1 MGKRHL
7 GENFFLQLMRPLW
20 VFLDLLSQNSKI
32 FAKFQQNCTVL
43 FFLGVISKFR
53 YITHRNTCIYAIIT
67 TSNCLLLYNP
77 MHNLNNLIKTYLF
90 QTRAETIAFMYR
102 MHYSCFIADCTLLW
116 ITGLQKALTT
126 NQVDC
131 V

>member
-1 MGKRHL
+1 
-7 GENFFLQLMRPLW
+7 MRPLW

-32 FAKFQQNCTVL
+32 FAKFQQNCIVL

-53 YITHRNTCIYAIIT
+53 YITHRNTCISAIIT

-77 MHNLNNLIKTYLF
+77 MHNLKNLIKTAGIYFKQELKPF
-90 QTRAETIAFMYR
+90 VYR